1 MNIENRKMSEKII
14 KIPVYTINLR
24 LYPNKEQKKMI
35 DEIIRA
41 VHKAFNVTV
50 YEMFQ
55 NKTNTVEKPDQY
67 NEGQFVHFPD
77 VNAMAKK
84 EYLDVLREQMPELK
98 SVPAGALAG
107 KNGIF
112 LRDLSKRL
120 DAQVSE
126 KNTNKKTNG
135 KGVKRPIENSKP
147 PYYSKS
153 HPRTSYS
160 YQEYFSKITFKE
172 DNRNVIYFNLA
183 KVGKVKARGMAGYL
197 EQLRF
202 DSSCE
207 MDFLEYVNL
216 HRKQQFLVTVKR
228 DNCDNY
234 FLQLCLKNVYKI
246 VKENDTKKEVGVR
259 IGISTITLSDG
270 TEYENPCFKNGNDGK
285 IQEHREQLNR
295 KLSRMDGYS
304 NPKFRKKLKESREN
318 GIELRPS
325 KRYLKTRLKKAK
337 LEKKIA
343 RKRTHHIEN
352 VVLDII
358 RKSEFI
364 GIEDLSVKDMYVKR
378 NKEKNNKLSDIAIG
392 KTLDLLKQKG
402 EQYEIPIVAIKP
414 IDESIQF
421 ESGDIHDKAV
431 NQAKDILNLS
441 KNGNNENE

>member
-1 MNIENRKMSEKII
+1 MNEKII

-24 LYPNKEQKKMI
+24 LYPNKEQKGMI
-35 DEIIRA
+35 DEIIHA
-41 VHKAFNVTV
+41 IQKAFNITV

-55 NKTNTVEKPDQY
+55 NQTNTIEKPDKK
-67 NEGQFVHFPD
+67 NEGQFVHFPN

-84 EYLDVLREQMPELK
+84 EYLDVLREQVPELK
-98 SVPAGALAG
+98 SVPAGALSG
-107 KNGIF
+107 KSGIF

-135 KGVKRPIENSKP
+135 KGVKKPIENSKP

-160 YQEYFSKITFKE
+160 YQETLSKITFKR

-183 KVGKVKARGMAGYL
+183 KIGNVKARGMKGYL

-202 DSSCE
+202 DLPGR
-207 MDFLEYVNL
+207 MDFQEFVDL
-216 HRKQQFLVTVKR
+216 HKKQQILVTVKR

-234 FLQLCLKNVYKI
+234 FLQLCLKDVYKI
-246 VKENDTKKEVGVR
+246 VKENDAKKEIGVH
-259 IGISTITLSDG
+259 IGISAITLSDG
-270 TEYENPCFKNGNDGK
+270 TRYENPCFKNGNDGK

-295 KLSRMDGYS
+295 KLSRMEGYS

-318 GIELRPS
+318 GIELKPS
-325 KRYLKTRLKKAK
+325 KRYLKTRLKKAR

-343 RKRTHHIEN
+343 RKRTHHTEN

-358 RKSEFI
+358 KKSDFI
-364 GIEDLSVKDMYVKR
+364 GVEDLSVKDMYTKR
-378 NKEKNNKLSDIAIG
+378 CKEKNNKLSDVAMG

-402 EQYEIPIVAIKP
+402 EQYDIPVIAIKP
-414 IDESIQF
+414 IEQSTRF
-421 ESGDIHDKAV
+421 EYGNGHDKTV
-431 NQAKDILNLS
+431 NMAKNILDVAKKEND
-441 KNGNNENE
+441 KNK